1 LIQNFV
7 IFVASSFVVK
17 LLVFLGCGSAA
28 LGSVS
33 FEELNGPFMILRRLE
48 TLECSEIPPFPRF
61 WILLA

>member
-1 LIQNFV
+1 MIQNFV
-7 IFVASSFVVK
+7 IFVAFVVK
-17 LLVFLGCGSAA
+17 LLVFLGCGSAS

>member
-1 LIQNFV
+1 MTH
-7 IFVASSFVVK
+7 FVVK